1 MIEATGL
8 TRTYRDTGAVDHR
21 HRPSRTVIGLLGTM
35 GAPPVDGSELR
46 VGAWHVQ
53 RRPSV
58 LAVRRQD
65 DPSVRVLRPSAQRG
79 RQNRRIPVPQGLL
92 EAALVL
98 PVAGECGAGGIH
110 APHHRRSSIRAKW
123 VRHAFLVRRA
133 HAWLWNRR
141 GRPVA
146 PTT

>member
-1 MIEATGL
+1 MIEATDL
-8 TRTYRDTGAVDHR
+8 TRTYRDTVALDHR
-21 HRPSRTVIGLLGTM
+21 HCPSRTVIGLLGAD
-35 GAPPVDGSELR
+35 GAPPVAAANSGQG
-46 VGAWHVQ
+46 GACPAA
-53 RRPSV
+53 PSV

-65 DPSVRVLRPSAQRG
+65 DPSVRVLRPAAQRG

-92 EAALVL
+92 EAVLVL
-98 PVAGECGAGGIH
+98 PVAGECGTGGIH
-110 APHHRRSSIRAKW
+110 APHHRRSSLRAKR
-123 VRHAFLVRRA
+123 VRRHAFLVRRA